1 MEPFWKHLVEQ
12 LTEQG
17 VSGNPYLD
25 RLRDRLSSMQVQVIN
40 KGAIE
45 QEIID
50 EMAFSLCNAE
60 DKINAALLEASV
72 YAEAVSER
80 EIEKYNDAVQRA
92 RKAKWEY
99 KVHRE
104 AIGLIDHRVLE
115 ELFPIPKLK

>member
-45 QEIID
+45 QD
-50 EMAFSLCNAE
+50 
-60 DKINAALLEASV
+60 
-72 YAEAVSER
+72 VSDQ
-80 EIEKYNDAVQRA
+80 NQ
-92 RKAKWEY
+92 
-99 KVHRE
+99 
-104 AIGLIDHRVLE
+104 
-115 ELFPIPKLK
+115 